1 MGKRLTSAQLSARP
15 GYPTEW
21 TMSRWRR
28 DNIGPPYQRIG
39 GRVFYDLDEVEAWE
53 RSNRHEGDTVS
64 IQLPPDPALD
74 AKQRGSELLTSAQLA
89 ALTGFPNENTLCRW
103 RRVNAGPPFVRIG
116 WRIFYDQAAS
126 TQWLETCA
134 LERCNVPEQRM
145 NAIRRPRHDESGDT
159 PQ

>member
-1 MGKRLTSAQLSARP
+1 MGKRLTSAQLSSRP

-21 TMSRWRR
+21 TISRWRR
-28 DNIGPPYQRIG
+28 DNIGPPYTRIN
-39 GRVFYDLDEVEAWE
+39 GRVFYDLGEVEAWE

-64 IQLPPDPALD
+64 IQPPPDPALN
-74 AKQRGSELLTSAQLA
+74 ASRHMGKFLTSAQLS
-89 ALTGFPNENTLCRW
+89 ALTGFPNEDTLGRW

-116 WRIFYDQAAS
+116 RRIFYDRAAS

-134 LERCNVPEQRM
+134 QERCNVPEQRM
-145 NAIRRPRHDESGDT
+145 NATRRPRHDESGDT